1 MSVKVRERGSQ
12 SKIKKTECYYNT
24 ENISPHSV
32 QVSYLPLI
40 PHSLCPV
47 PTSQGEFESHSKTFL
62 ACWASCSFLRE
73 TLCLRRLTRSGK
85 THSMREHLQGW
96 PVTITQQLVAPWV
109 RFCSW
114 NSKILPLAERRSC
127 VYLTHVHVTSTWRSA
142 LYLAEEWEI
151 LCSCMNE
158 RKILK
163 KCSRKSVWC

>member
-1 MSVKVRERGSQ
+1 M
-12 SKIKKTECYYNT
+12 
-24 ENISPHSV
+24 SV
-32 QVSYLPLI
+32 QVREEVVNPKQRKLNVITIQRTSALILSNFPIYLLFL
-40 PHSLCPV
+40 SLCPV

-62 ACWASCSFLRE
+62 AYWAFCGFPRE

-114 NSKILPLAERRSC
+114 NSKILPLAEGRSC
-127 VYLTHVHVTSTWRSA
+127 VYLTHVHVTSTWHSA

-151 LCSCMNE
+151 FCSCMNE

-163 KCSRKSVWC
+163 KCSRK